1 MTLMELVDY
10 IWEIENLDSKVYGR
24 NISTDAQA
32 FPFDSEKIKNEMYKP
47 AYKLKNVVPNS
58 RIEELSS
65 LLYPDHFV
73 NRKVRNEL
81 FLKYGYKYC
90 VKCGTL
96 HKVSNFSKNKGRYDG
111 LNSNCKTCQK
121 TDTAKTQAARQI
133 KYKSAKIQRT
143 PGWSELELIT
153 EFYKQCPK
161 GCHVDHI
168 IPLQGKIVCGLHV
181 LENLQYLP
189 ARENE
194 SKNNK
199 FEGITI
205 IH

>member
-1 MTLMELVDY
+1 MTIAELVDH
-10 IWEIENLDSKVYGR
+10 IWVLEDLDAKIHNR
-24 NISTDAQA
+24 NASADIQA
-32 FPFDSEKIKNEMYKP
+32 YPFDSRKIKEELCKP
-47 AYKLKNVVPNS
+47 VYKLKNIVPTS

-65 LLYPDHFV
+65 LLYSEHLP
-73 NRKVRNEL
+73 NKKVRNEL

-90 VKCGTL
+90 LKCGTL
-96 HKVSNFSKNKGRYDG
+96 HKIDNFSKNKNRDDG

-121 TDTAKTQAARQI
+121 SDTAKTQAARQI
-133 KYKSAKIQRT
+133 KYKSSKIQRT
-143 PGWSELELIT
+143 PEWSELELIT
-153 EFYKQCPK
+153 AFYKKCPK
-161 GCHVDHI
+161 GWHVDHI

-189 ARENE
+189 AKENE